1 MTAFLA
7 RRTATLGITV
17 LLASFVVFLI
27 PYVTPGDPVRKII
40 RSRVAGE
47 VIDDSVAQALAAD
60 LGLQDPL
67 MMQYLRWLGRLL
79 GGDMGLSYASRT
91 PVAEQVL
98 PALAVTLSLVVMTL
112 GAAAAVSV
120 VLGVV
125 AALQEGRAAD
135 RVITTV
141 TQAFIAVPEYWLAP
155 VLVLVFALNLS
166 LLPSAG
172 WSGPSSAVLPVA
184 VLALRPTS
192 YFTSAVRE
200 GVLDALGAE
209 HVVAARARGLGRVR
223 TLRRHVLPNGLLPLT
238 TLVAVWFAGLLGG
251 SVIVEVV
258 FAIPGMGRLLYD
270 AVRNSDIPLAQ
281 GGVVVVVGLAVLLT
295 TAADL
300 VHGLL
305 NPRLRGRRA

>member
-7 RRTATLGITV
+7 RRTATLGVTV

-47 VIDDSVAQALAAD
+47 VVDDAAAQGLALE

-67 MMQYLRWLGRLL
+67 AVQYLRWLGRLAR
-79 GGDMGLSYASRT
+79 GDLGLSYASRT
-91 PVAEQVL
+91 PVIEQVL
-98 PALAVTLSLVVMTL
+98 PALWITLSLVVVTL
-112 GAAAAVSV
+112 GVAAAVSV
-120 VLGVV
+120 VLGTV
-125 AALQEGRAAD
+125 AALQQGRPAD

-141 TQAFIAVPEYWLAP
+141 TQAFIAMPEYWLAP
-155 VLVLVFALNLS
+155 MLVLVFALQLS

-172 WSGPSSAVLPVA
+172 WEGPASAVLPVA
-184 VLALRPTS
+184 VLALRPIS

-200 GVLDALGAE
+200 GMLEALGAE
-209 HVVAARARGLGRVR
+209 HVVAARARGLSHAQAVWS
-223 TLRRHVLPNGLLPLT
+223 HVLPNGLLPLT

-258 FAIPGMGRLLYD
+258 FAIPGMGRLLFD

-281 GGVVVVVGLAVLLT
+281 GGVVVVVGLAVVLT

-300 VHGLL
+300 VHGIL
-305 NPRLRGRRA
+305 NPRIRGRHA

>member
-1 MTAFLA
+1 MMLFLA
-7 RRTATLGITV
+7 RRTATLGVTV

-47 VIDDSVAQALAAD
+47 VVDDSAVQALTAE
-60 LGLQDPL
+60 LRLQDPL
-67 MMQYLRWLGRLL
+67 WVQYLRWLGRF
-79 GGDMGLSYASRT
+79 GSGDMGLSFASRT
-91 PVAEQVL
+91 PVIDQVL
-98 PALAVTLSLVVMTL
+98 PALWITLSLVVMTL
-112 GAAAAVSV
+112 GTAAAVSV
-120 VLGVV
+120 ALGIA
-125 AALQEGRAAD
+125 AALQEGRPAD
-135 RVITTV
+135 RIITTV
-141 TQAFIAVPEYWLAP
+141 TQAFIAMPEYWLAP
-155 VLVLVFALNLS
+155 MLVLVFALELS

-172 WSGPSSAVLPVA
+172 WAGPASAVLPVA

-209 HVVAARARGLGRVR
+209 HVVAARSRGLSYPQAVWK
-223 TLRRHVLPNGLLPLT
+223 HVIPNGLLPLT

-270 AVRNSDIPLAQ
+270 AVLNSDIPLAQ
-281 GGVVVVVGLAVLLT
+281 GGVVIVVALAVVLT

-305 NPRLRGRRA
+305 NPRVRMRHA

>member
-47 VIDDSVAQALAAD
+47 VVDDAAAQGLALE

-67 MMQYLRWLGRLL
+67 AVQYLRWLGRLA
-79 GGDMGLSYASRT
+79 GGDLGLSYASRT
-91 PVAEQVL
+91 PVIEQVL
-98 PALAVTLSLVVMTL
+98 PALWITVSLVVVSL
-112 GAAAAVSV
+112 GVAAAVSV
-120 VLGVV
+120 VLGAV
-125 AALQEGRAAD
+125 AALQEGRPAD

-141 TQAFIAVPEYWLAP
+141 TQAFIAMPEYWLAP
-155 VLVLVFALNLS
+155 MLVLVFALQLS

-172 WSGPSSAVLPVA
+172 WEGPASAVLPVA
-184 VLALRPTS
+184 VLALRPIS

-200 GVLDALGAE
+200 GMLEALGAE
-209 HVVAARARGLGRVR
+209 HVVAARARGLSHAQAVR
-223 TLRRHVLPNGLLPLT
+223 SHVLPNGLLPLT

-258 FAIPGMGRLLYD
+258 FAIPGMGRLLFD

-281 GGVVVVVGLAVLLT
+281 GGVVVVVGLAVVLT

-300 VHGLL
+300 VHGIL
-305 NPRLRGRRA
+305 NPRIRGRHA

>member
-7 RRTATLGITV
+7 RRAATLGITV

-67 MMQYLRWLGRLL
+67 MVQYLRWLGRLL

-209 HVVAARARGLGRVR
+209 HVVAARARGLGRFR

>member
-47 VIDDSVAQALAAD
+47 VVDDAAAQGLALE
-60 LGLQDPL
+60 LGLKDPL
-67 MMQYLRWLGRLL
+67 AVQYLGWLGRLAR
-79 GGDMGLSYASRT
+79 GDLGLSYASRT
-91 PVAEQVL
+91 PVIEQVL
-98 PALAVTLSLVVMTL
+98 PALWITLSLVVVTL
-112 GAAAAVSV
+112 GVAAAVSV
-120 VLGVV
+120 VLGTV
-125 AALQEGRAAD
+125 AALQEGRPAD

-141 TQAFIAVPEYWLAP
+141 TQAFIAMPEYWLAP
-155 VLVLVFALNLS
+155 MLVLVFALQLS

-172 WSGPSSAVLPVA
+172 WEGPASAVLPVA
-184 VLALRPTS
+184 VLALRPIS

-200 GVLDALGAE
+200 GMLEALGAE
-209 HVVAARARGLGRVR
+209 HVVAARARGLSHAQAVR
-223 TLRRHVLPNGLLPLT
+223 SHVLPNGLLPLT

-258 FAIPGMGRLLYD
+258 FAIPGMGRLLFD

-281 GGVVVVVGLAVLLT
+281 GGVVVVVGLAVVLT

-300 VHGLL
+300 VHGIL
-305 NPRLRGRRA
+305 NPRIRGRHA

>member
-7 RRTATLGITV
+7 RRTATLGATV

-47 VIDDSVAQALAAD
+47 VVDDAAAQGLALE

-67 MMQYLRWLGRLL
+67 AVQYLRWLGRLA

-91 PVAEQVL
+91 PVIEQVL
-98 PALAVTLSLVVMTL
+98 PALWITLSLVVVTL
-112 GAAAAVSV
+112 GVAAAVSV
-120 VLGVV
+120 VLGIV
-125 AALQEGRAAD
+125 AALQEGRPAD
-135 RVITTV
+135 RMITTV
-141 TQAFIAVPEYWLAP
+141 TQAFIAMPEYWLAP
-155 VLVLVFALNLS
+155 MLVLVFALQLS

-172 WSGPSSAVLPVA
+172 WEGPASAVLPVA
-184 VLALRPTS
+184 VLALRPIS

-200 GVLDALGAE
+200 GMLEALGAE
-209 HVVAARARGLGRVR
+209 HVVAARARGLSHARAVR
-223 TLRRHVLPNGLLPLT
+223 SHVIPNGLLPLT

-258 FAIPGMGRLLYD
+258 FAIPGMGRLLFD

-300 VHGLL
+300 VHGIL
-305 NPRLRGRRA
+305 NPRIRGRHA

>member
-1 MTAFLA
+1 MMLFLA
-7 RRTATLGITV
+7 RRAATLGVTV
-17 LLASFVVFLI
+17 LLASFLVFLI

-47 VIDDSVAQALAAD
+47 VIDDSVLQGLTAQ

-67 MMQYLRWLGRLL
+67 VVQYLRWLGRLA

-91 PVAEQVL
+91 PVVEQVV
-98 PALAVTLSLVVMTL
+98 PALVVTLSLVVLTL
-112 GAAAAVSV
+112 GTAAAVSV
-120 VLGVV
+120 VLGIV
-125 AALQEGRAAD
+125 AALQEGRPAD

-141 TQAFIAVPEYWLAP
+141 TQAFIAMPEYWLAP
-155 VLVLVFALNLS
+155 LLVLVFALNLS

-172 WSGPSSAVLPVA
+172 WEGPASAVLPVT
-184 VLALRPTS
+184 VLALRPIS

-200 GVLDALGAE
+200 GMLDALGAE
-209 HVVAARARGLGRVR
+209 HVVAARARGLSHFHTVR
-223 TLRRHVLPNGLLPLT
+223 KHVIPNGLLPLT

-270 AVRNSDIPLAQ
+270 AVLNSDIPLAQ
-281 GGVVVVVGLAVLLT
+281 GGVVVVVGLAVVLT

-300 VHGLL
+300 IHGLL
-305 NPRLRGRRA
+305 NPRIRGHHA